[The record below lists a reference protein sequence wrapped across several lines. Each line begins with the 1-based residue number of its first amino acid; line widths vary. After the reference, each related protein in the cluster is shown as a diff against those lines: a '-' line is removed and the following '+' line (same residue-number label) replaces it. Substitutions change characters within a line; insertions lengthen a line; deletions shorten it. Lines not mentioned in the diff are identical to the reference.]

1 MTQKQ
6 EKEEEKIDLDECFFW
21 FEIDESEEEEEEKEH
36 DDRILFFHPS
46 TIPKNKQFLF
56 AGVLMGI
63 THAFR
68 NFTQEELTIFALQNN
83 KFCIKKEKNIVMAF
97 GAPRS
102 EISDTNLLLRHNL
115 LIDCF
120 KFFNKSFDH
129 ILKRANGNRGTYIE
143 YIQQAGKELL
153 PFVTKGS
160 NSYFTRPNNNF
171 LSAFHALPYY
181 KIPQGFNRYFIM
193 ASQILNQLHN
203 ECGNH
208 GGCITYNRQLLSFD
222 LSLDLTR
229 WILIRIFYEENQE
242 KNVIKENNN
251 INNNPALLSLP
262 VYLTNEQIKDFSED
276 NLYYQDEEDEEDG
289 DEESELNSSNESS
302 NDENNSLQRTSK
314 KVDNKQNIT
323 NISKISTNMDITNE
337 SISPLKAMMN
347 RSTIRPIGKQQKII
361 KNSSK
366 KMKKKKKTSLL
377 KTTNKFHK
385 VYTDNYKDGAYY
397 GLHIERI
404 GGIHLALIMDLE
416 KLHDSEHIKKI
427 KRLRDKFRKLEK
439 NIINMNSNYPK
450 KLVNNTNNSKKYNF
464 FVFDSD
470 TQRVKGSHLDTNE
483 KVDKA
488 FYKNVSIGHDA
499 FNEDYSI
506 TQVVL
511 SDHIGTTFCRR
522 MFGREIYFQL
532 ENKKKAK
539 NNQSTNQIERT
550 ARKYLEKDHQIHLF

>member
-21 FEIDESEEEEEEKEH
+21 FEIDENEEEEEEKEH

-97 GAPRS
+97 GAPKS
-102 EISDTNLLLRHNL
+102 EISDTILLLRHNL

-129 ILKRANGNRGTYIE
+129 ILKRANGNRETYIE

-160 NSYFTRPNNNF
+160 NSYFARPNYNF

-242 KNVIKENNN
+242 KNVIKKNNN
-251 INNNPALLSLP
+251 TNNSSVLLSLP
-262 VYLTNEQIKDFSED
+262 VYLTNEQIKEFYEE
-276 NLYYQDEEDEEDG
+276 NLYYQDEEDQDEDEEDDDD
-289 DEESELNSSNESS
+289 DEESESNGSEESS
-302 NDENNSLQRTSK
+302 NDENKIDK
-314 KVDNKQNIT
+314 KKSNI

-337 SISPLKAMMN
+337 SISPLKAMME
-347 RSTIRPIGKQQKII
+347 RSTIRSTEKQQNIN

-366 KMKKKKKTSLL
+366 KTKKKKKKISLL

-385 VYTDNYKDGAYY
+385 VYTDTYKDGEYY

-404 GGIHLALIMDLE
+404 GSIHLALIMDLE

-470 TQRVKGSHLDTNE
+470 TQRVKGSDLDINE
-483 KVDKA
+483 KIDKA